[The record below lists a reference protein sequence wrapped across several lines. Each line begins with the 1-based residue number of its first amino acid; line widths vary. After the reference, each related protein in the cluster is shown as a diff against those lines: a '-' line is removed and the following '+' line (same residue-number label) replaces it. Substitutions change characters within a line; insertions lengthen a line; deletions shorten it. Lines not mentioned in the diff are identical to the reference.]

1 MSRTIRGDCVAGASG
16 SMAAKTMWAVIAMGR
31 SAMARNGAKSAASAA
46 SGGIDARQAEVAVEG
61 GAAMAGNV
69 LHHRQDPAGEQ
80 PVRHRASDRRDLVRI
95 VAVGAVA
102 DDRVGLVPRHVE
114 HRRTIDVDAGGAE
127 LVGDQPVAQAHRRD
141 APRPVREPPA
151 FVERRQPLAPRRP
164 AQAGDAA
171 ALLVDQHRGVAA
183 HRVAQVGG
191 QPRELGRVRD
201 VAREQ
206 DEPPRVGR
214 RRGTAAPPARAPDR
228 RRRR

>member
-1 MSRTIRGDCVAGASG
+1 M
-16 SMAAKTMWAVIAMGR
+16 IAWV
-31 SAMARNGAKSAASAA
+31 S
-46 SGGIDARQAEVAVEG
+46 
-61 GAAMAGNV
+61 
-69 LHHRQDPAGEQ
+69 
-80 PVRHRASDRRDLVRI
+80 
-95 VAVGAVA
+95 
-102 DDRVGLVPRHVE
+102 VPRHVE
-114 HRRTIDVDAGGAE
+114 HRRTVDVDAGGAE

-206 DEPPRVGR
+206 DEPHGSAPAKNRRSSGESTGPAAPKMTARAAIYCKVTGMQSTPRARSASHISRVWSVLEKPATR
-214 RRGTAAPPARAPDR
+214 RR
-228 RRRR
+228 